1 MKNVYL
7 VFLSCC
13 FPYYSSRFEIKISI
27 FGNISTGGQKL
38 CFKSLGPVLCANA
51 HLGTDT
57 LKRQMRDIALANRSL
72 QHVCPLARE
81 WCFTWKAVSM
91 IWRILDESSC
101 SKPTSAMGKYSLSFY
116 KQTHIINSKS
126 QTKQYNFNK
135 STITTCTNLV
145 VCVWVVSH
153 GKDGNDVV
161 CGKYT
166 DQCWYRGVIL
176 TCIHCVIVIDT

>member
-1 MKNVYL
+1 MYILCFYL
-7 VFLSCC
+7 AVFLTIPPGLKLK
-13 FPYYSSRFEIKISI
+13 FPYLETSPLADRNCASKALGLSSARMLILERI
-27 FGNISTGGQKL
+27 L
-38 CFKSLGPVLCANA
+38 
-51 HLGTDT
+51 

-116 KQTHIINSKS
+116 KQMHIINSKS

>member
-7 VFLSCC
+7 AVFLTISPGLKLKL
-13 FPYYSSRFEIKISI
+13 PYLETSPLADRNCASKALGLSSARMLILERI
-27 FGNISTGGQKL
+27 L
-38 CFKSLGPVLCANA
+38 FK
-51 HLGTDT
+51 T
-57 LKRQMRDIALANRSL
+57 QMRDIAWANRSL

-81 WCFTWKAVSM
+81 WRFTLKAVAMMS
-91 IWRILDESSC
+91 RILDESSC

-116 KQTHIINSKS
+116 KQMHIINSKS
-126 QTKQYNFNK
+126 QTKQCNFNE

-145 VCVWVVSH
+145 VCVRVVSH

-176 TCIHCVIVIDT
+176 TCIHCIIACFI